1 MKIDWNKKYNTI
13 AVYTFIVAASIIL
26 FYLGISQIGAVTSYI
41 DKIFIIL
48 QPFIIGF
55 AIAYLLGF
63 LLKVYE
69 RNLKKIKNYRNLK
82 LKYQRII
89 SLTLTYLTAI
99 LLIVLFL
106 QFVLPQLIESIV
118 GLVNNI
124 PTYISNLNKVSNYLF
139 KKFDIKKEQ
148 MDVIN
153 EKLRGLIDTMINIG
167 TNLLPV
173 IGNIV
178 ASFASSIWNIAIG
191 AIVSIYLLI
200 DKENMCAGV
209 KKVVYAILPEKGAEK
224 VILITHKSNETFGK
238 FLSGKILDS
247 AIIGILAYIVLKIC
261 NMPYSLLISVVIG
274 ITNIIPFFG
283 PFIGAIPSF
292 IIILFVSPEK
302 ALWFL
307 LIVFILQQV
316 DGNIIGPK
324 ILGESIGISAFWILF
339 SIMVAGEILGFV
351 GMIIGV
357 PLFAVIYSLFKDF
370 INEKLKSKG
379 LKTDLKE
386 YKNSDED

>member
-69 RNLKKIKNYRNLK
+69 RNLKKIKTYRNLK

-89 SLTLTYLTAI
+89 SLILTYLTAI

-139 KKFDIKKEQ
+139 KKFDVKKEQ
-148 MDVIN
+148 MDIIN
-153 EKLRGLIDTMINIG
+153 EKLKDLIDTIINIG

-173 IGNIV
+173 IGNII

-209 KKVVYAILPEKGAEK
+209 KKVVYAILPKKGAEK

-261 NMPYSLLISVVIG
+261 NMPYTLLISVVIG

-283 PFIGAIPSF
+283 PFIGAVPSF

-324 ILGESIGISAFWILF
+324 ILGDSIGISAFWILF
-339 SIMVAGEILGFV
+339 SLLVAAKFMGVV

-357 PLFAVIYSLFKDF
+357 PLFAIIYSIIKEN
-370 INEKLKSKG
+370 IEYKLKEKN
-379 LKTDLKE
+379 LPTDTKD
-386 YKNSDED
+386 YM

>member
-69 RNLKKIKNYRNLK
+69 RNLKKIKTYRNLK

-89 SLTLTYLTAI
+89 SLILTYLTAT

-139 KKFDIKKEQ
+139 KKFDVKKEQ
-148 MDVIN
+148 MDIIN
-153 EKLRGLIDTMINIG
+153 EKLKELIDTIINIG

-209 KKVVYAILPEKGAEK
+209 KKVVYAILPKKGAEK

-261 NMPYSLLISVVIG
+261 NMPYTLLISVVIG

-283 PFIGAIPSF
+283 PFIGAVPSF

-324 ILGESIGISAFWILF
+324 ILGDSIGISAFWILF

-351 GMIIGV
+351 GMVIGV

-379 LKTDLKE
+379 LKTDIKE
-386 YKNSDED
+386 YKNTDED

>member
-69 RNLKKIKNYRNLK
+69 RNLKKIKTYRNLK

-89 SLTLTYLTAI
+89 SLILTYLTAI

-139 KKFDIKKEQ
+139 KKFDVKKEQ
-148 MDVIN
+148 MDIIN
-153 EKLRGLIDTMINIG
+153 EKLKDLIDTIINIG

-173 IGNIV
+173 IGNII

-209 KKVVYAILPEKGAEK
+209 KKVVYAILPKKGAEK

-261 NMPYSLLISVVIG
+261 NMPYTLLISVVIG

-283 PFIGAIPSF
+283 PFIGAVPSF

-324 ILGESIGISAFWILF
+324 ILGDSIGISAFWILF
-339 SIMVAGEILGFV
+339 SLLVAAKFMGVV

-357 PLFAVIYSLFKDF
+357 PLFAIIYSIIKEVVED
-370 INEKLKSKG
+370 KLRKKG
-379 LKTDLKE
+379 LPVETEE
-386 YKNSDED
+386 YK

>member
-1 MKIDWNKKYNTI
+1 MKIYWNKKYNTI

-69 RNLKKIKNYRNLK
+69 RNLKKIKTYRNLK

-89 SLTLTYLTAI
+89 SLILTYLTAI

-139 KKFDIKKEQ
+139 KKFDVKKEQ
-148 MDVIN
+148 MDIIN
-153 EKLRGLIDTMINIG
+153 EKLKDLIDTIINIG

-173 IGNIV
+173 IGNII

-209 KKVVYAILPEKGAEK
+209 KKVVYAILPKKGAEK

-261 NMPYSLLISVVIG
+261 NMPYTLLISVVIG

-283 PFIGAIPSF
+283 PFIGAVPSF

-324 ILGESIGISAFWILF
+324 ILGDSIGISAFWILF

-351 GMIIGV
+351 GMVIGV

-379 LKTDLKE
+379 LKTDIKE
-386 YKNSDED
+386 YKNTDED

>member
-153 EKLRGLIDTMINIG
+153 EKLKDLIDTIITIG

-178 ASFASSIWNIAIG
+178 TSFASSIWNIAIG

-200 DKENMCAGV
+200 DKENMCAGI

-224 VILITHKSNETFGK
+224 AILITHKSNETFGK

-261 NMPYSLLISVVIG
+261 NMPYALLISVVIG

-283 PFIGAIPSF
+283 PFIGAVPSF

-307 LIVFILQQV
+307 LIVFILQQL

-339 SIMVAGEILGFV
+339 SIMVAGEIMGFV

>member
-153 EKLRGLIDTMINIG
+153 EKLRGLIDTVINIG

-283 PFIGAIPSF
+283 PFIGAVPSF

>member
-283 PFIGAIPSF
+283 PFIGAVPSF

-339 SIMVAGEILGFV
+339 SIMVAGEMLGFV

>member
-69 RNLKKIKNYRNLK
+69 RNLKKIKTYRNLK

-89 SLTLTYLTAI
+89 SLILTYLTAI

-139 KKFDIKKEQ
+139 KKFDVKKEQ
-148 MDVIN
+148 MDIIN
-153 EKLRGLIDTMINIG
+153 EKLKDLIDTIINIG

-173 IGNIV
+173 IGNII

-209 KKVVYAILPEKGAEK
+209 KKVVYAILPKKGAEK

-261 NMPYSLLISVVIG
+261 NMPYTLLISVVIG

-283 PFIGAIPSF
+283 PFIGAVPSF

-324 ILGESIGISAFWILF
+324 ILGDSIGISAFWILF

-379 LKTDLKE
+379 LKTDIKE
-386 YKNSDED
+386 YKNTDED

>member
-69 RNLKKIKNYRNLK
+69 RNLKKIKTYRNLK

-89 SLTLTYLTAI
+89 SLILTYLTAI

-139 KKFDIKKEQ
+139 KKFDVKKEQ
-148 MDVIN
+148 MDIIN
-153 EKLRGLIDTMINIG
+153 EKLKDLIDTIINIG

-173 IGNIV
+173 IGNII

-209 KKVVYAILPEKGAEK
+209 KKVVYAILPKKGAEK
-224 VILITHKSNETFGK
+224 VILLTHKSNETFGK

-261 NMPYSLLISVVIG
+261 NMPYTLLISVVIG

-283 PFIGAIPSF
+283 PFIGAVPSF

-324 ILGESIGISAFWILF
+324 ILGDSIGISAFWILF

-351 GMIIGV
+351 GMVIGV

-379 LKTDLKE
+379 LKTDIKE
-386 YKNSDED
+386 YKNTD

>member
-69 RNLKKIKNYRNLK
+69 RNLKKIKTYRHLK

-89 SLTLTYLTAI
+89 SLILTYLTAI

-139 KKFDIKKEQ
+139 KKFDVKKEQ
-148 MDVIN
+148 MDIIN
-153 EKLRGLIDTMINIG
+153 EKLKDLIDTIINIG

-173 IGNIV
+173 IGNII

-209 KKVVYAILPEKGAEK
+209 KKVVYAILPKKGAEK

-261 NMPYSLLISVVIG
+261 NMPYTLLISVVIG

-283 PFIGAIPSF
+283 PFIGAVPSF

-324 ILGESIGISAFWILF
+324 ILGDSIGISAFWILF

-351 GMIIGV
+351 GMVIGV

-379 LKTDLKE
+379 LKTDIKE
-386 YKNSDED
+386 YKNTDED

>member
-69 RNLKKIKNYRNLK
+69 RNLKKIKTYRNLK

-89 SLTLTYLTAI
+89 SLILTYLTAI

-139 KKFDIKKEQ
+139 KKFDVKKEQ
-148 MDVIN
+148 MDIIN
-153 EKLRGLIDTMINIG
+153 EKLKDLIDTIINIG

-173 IGNIV
+173 IGNII
-178 ASFASSIWNIAIG
+178 ASASSIWNIAIG

-209 KKVVYAILPEKGAEK
+209 KKVVYAILPKKGAEK

-261 NMPYSLLISVVIG
+261 NMPYTLLISVVIG

-283 PFIGAIPSF
+283 PFIGAVPSF

-324 ILGESIGISAFWILF
+324 ILGDSIGISAFWILF

-379 LKTDLKE
+379 LKTDIKE
-386 YKNSDED
+386 YKNTDED